1 MKRTSS
7 ASSTSIG
14 RSLQARAGTKA
25 RPRRPGAGGVV
36 DLVDQATVALKDPM
50 VLKNWAFTHGLASL
64 ISSGVIDLPTARIA
78 TLLTEV
84 GSAIYYMDVLQ
95 KKTKAKEGGKK

>member
-1 MKRTSS
+1 L
-7 ASSTSIG
+7 G
-14 RSLQARAGTKA
+14 LHA
-25 RPRRPGAGGVV
+25 RPGV
-36 DLVDQATVALKDPM
+36 
-50 VLKNWAFTHGLASL
+50 L

-95 KKTKAKEGGKK
+95 KKTKGERRRKKND